1 MTRISMRIA
10 MMSFIAV
17 VVVAGFFGP
26 YLLSLLLLGVG
37 GLCWAFPRRS
47 DEEDSRHSSG
57 ASTIGS

>member
-26 YLLSLLLLGVG
+26 YLLSLLLIVVG

-47 DEEDSRHSSG
+47 EEEDSRHSSG